1 MTSSQSYSCEL
12 VVFYPHPCTPHSVN
26 SIQQTYYL
34 GFLHIPK
41 DLFSLP
47 NYQNEYNLYM
57 KKRILLFLPAIIE
70 LITLLTIT
78 ISYPTI
84 PKEIPSFWKLSRN
97 TNSWSDKSS
106 IWVAFALMTIC
117 SVMMYIQ
124 YKYIGHK
131 RDKLKISNSTH
142 IENYNKLSTKQQ
154 LILCLN
160 PFLSLSFFLII
171 LLTIRGSSLV
181 GWVFFLQFIVLHSII
196 IIFLIGLAR
205 FVKSKKKDN
214 SRKNAKRR

>member
-47 NYQNEYNLYM
+47 KYQNEYNLYM

-84 PKEIPSFWKLSRN
+84 SKEIPSFWKLSRN

-205 FVKSKKKDN
+205 FVKSKKE
-214 SRKNAKRR
+214 R

>member
-47 NYQNEYNLYM
+47 KYQNEYNLYM

-84 PKEIPSFWKLSRN
+84 SKEIPSFWKLSRN

-171 LLTIRGSSLV
+171 LLTIRGSSLA
-181 GWVFFLQFIVLHSII
+181 GWAFFLQFIVLHSII

-205 FVKSKKKDN
+205 FVKSKKE
-214 SRKNAKRR
+214 R

>member
-1 MTSSQSYSCEL
+1 
-12 VVFYPHPCTPHSVN
+12 
-26 SIQQTYYL
+26 
-34 GFLHIPK
+34 
-41 DLFSLP
+41 
-47 NYQNEYNLYM
+47 M

-78 ISYPTI
+78 ISYPTM

-131 RDKLKISNSTH
+131 RDKLKISNPTH
-142 IENYNKLSTKQQ
+142 IENYNKLSSKQQ
-154 LILCLN
+154 LVLCLN
-160 PFLSLSFFLII
+160 PLLGLSFFLII
-171 LLTIRGSSLV
+171 LLTIRGSSLA
-181 GWVFFLQFIVLHSII
+181 GWVFFLQFIVLHSVI

-205 FVKSKKKDN
+205 LVKSKKEDN
-214 SRKNAKRR
+214 SKKNAKGGKE